1 MDLMKDTIEA
11 INKTMKKLGAAAV
24 KAASLGTIDLKGDEM
39 DAMEGLLGGMGGKD
53 NWDKMGLNRERISRI
68 QEQQTER
75 LFKSTTTDILDKT
88 IEPSIF
94 YTNSVQFPYN
104 LFDYALRSFTPQ

>member
-1 MDLMKDTIEA
+1 MDLMKETIEA
-11 INKTMKKLGAAAV
+11 IDNLVKKIGAGMIKV
-24 KAASLGTIDLKGDEM
+24 ASMGTIDLAAKDLTSLVGMAGEM
-39 DAMEGLLGGMGGKD
+39 SGKD
-53 NWDKMGLNRERISRI
+53 NWDKMGLNKERISRI

-75 LFKSTTTDILDKT
+75 LFKSTITDVLDKT

-104 LFDYALRSFTPQ
+104 LFDFFLRSFTPH